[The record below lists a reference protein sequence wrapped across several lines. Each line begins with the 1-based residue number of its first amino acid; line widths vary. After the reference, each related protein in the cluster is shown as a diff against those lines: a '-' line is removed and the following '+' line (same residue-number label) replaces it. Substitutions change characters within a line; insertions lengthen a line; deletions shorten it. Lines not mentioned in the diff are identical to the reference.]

1 MRANDTICR
10 LGGDEFVILLT
21 DLENVEEYERALQ
34 RVIDAIGQPISID
47 EPGLTQVCASIGVS
61 LFPLDCVTP
70 EMRLDRADQAMY
82 QAKNLAGIKCVCYRR
97 IVDRRQTG
105 YGG

>member
-1 MRANDTICR
+1 MSP
-10 LGGDEFVILLT
+10 GGDEFVILLT

-47 EPGLTQVCASIGVS
+47 EPGLTQVSASVGVS

-70 EMRLDRADQAMY
+70 EMLLDHADQAMY
-82 QAKNLAGIKCVCYRR
+82 QAKRLGRNKVCLYSP
-97 IVDRRQTG
+97 DSS
-105 YGG
+105 